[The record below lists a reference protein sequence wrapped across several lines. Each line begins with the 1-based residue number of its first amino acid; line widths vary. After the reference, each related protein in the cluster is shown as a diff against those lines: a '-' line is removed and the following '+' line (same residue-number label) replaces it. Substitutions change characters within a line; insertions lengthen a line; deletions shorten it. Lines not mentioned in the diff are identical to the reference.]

1 MILKGIFL
9 PSMLKRGAEA
19 PGTICCKVNNT
30 RPTESNTNF
39 TYWICGSTRQQFCAF
54 SVKQFSCSNVAENEV
69 WLSFDNSASMESHYV
84 ISFQRIIL
92 SAFSCLKILIQRES
106 SLVQGGSMCRCIAK
120 CLCGQCTKC
129 YTQNRSMMYF

>member
-1 MILKGIFL
+1 MILKGIFS
-9 PSMLKRGAEA
+9 PSMLKRGADA

-39 TYWICGSTRQQFCAF
+39 TYWICGFTRQQFCAF

-92 SAFSCLKILIQRES
+92 PAFS
-106 SLVQGGSMCRCIAK
+106 VP
-120 CLCGQCTKC
+120 
-129 YTQNRSMMYF
+129 